1 MVEAGMTR
9 YQRVGQLFLLGLAE
23 NQLSARQIR
32 AIRDEHIGSV
42 WFTET
47 TSIGS
52 VAVSSTSDQV
62 QAEATNASTAGVK
75 FLIAANQEGGVIQ
88 ALQGEGFSTIPSAVE
103 QGKLAPAALIEDA
116 EQWGSELAEAGVNL
130 NFAPVADV
138 VPLENVDSNQPI
150 GVLNREYG
158 HDPTTV
164 GEHVAAFIAGMRSA
178 GIATTAKHFPGLG
191 RVVGNTDFTAGVTD
205 SVTTSRDPYLDSFQA
220 AIDAGVPFVM
230 VALATYEQIDPD
242 HLAAFSPTVMQD
254 LLRDRLGFH
263 GVVVSD
269 DLGATEAV
277 ADIPPADRA
286 INFLRAGGDLV
297 VSKGTDATIA
307 MARAVNS
314 LAGSDSA
321 LDARVDEAALHVL
334 EAKDALGLLPCS

>member
-1 MVEAGMTR
+1 MTR
-9 YQRVGQLFLLGLAE
+9 YQRVGQLFLLGLADD
-23 NQLSARQIR
+23 QLSARQIR

-52 VAVSSTSDQV
+52 VAIGSTSDQV
-62 QAEATNASTAGVK
+62 QTEATDASTDGVK
-75 FLIAANQEGGVIQ
+75 FLIAANQEGGMIQ

-103 QGKLAPAALIEDA
+103 QGKLSPDELTEDA
-116 EQWGSELAEAGVNL
+116 QQWGAELAEAGVNL

-138 VPLENVDSNQPI
+138 VPLENVETNQPI
-150 GVLNREYG
+150 GVLDREYG
-158 HDPTTV
+158 HDPKTV
-164 GEHVAAFIAGMRSA
+164 SEHVAAFIAGMGSA

-191 RVVGNTDFTAGVTD
+191 RVVGNTDFTADVTD

-220 AIDAGVPFVM
+220 AIDAGAPFVM

-242 HLAAFSPTVMQD
+242 HLAAFSPLVMQD
-254 LLRDRLGFH
+254 LLREQLGFR
-263 GVVVSD
+263 GVVMSD
-269 DLGATEAV
+269 DLGATQAV
-277 ADIPPADRA
+277 ADMPPADRA
-286 INFLRAGGDLV
+286 ITFLRAGGDLI
-297 VSKGTDATIA
+297 VSKTTDATVA
-307 MARAVNS
+307 MARAVTS

-321 LDARVDEAALHVL
+321 FDARVDDAALHVL

>member
-164 GEHVAAFIAGMRSA
+164 GEHVAAFIAGMRST
-178 GIATTAKHFPGLG
+178 GVATTAKHFPGLG

-254 LLRDRLGFH
+254 LLRDQLGFH

-307 MARAVNS
+307 MARAVSS